1 MISVLEI
8 LVRLVVA
15 AVCGSVIGYQ
25 REITERPAGFRTHVL
40 VCIGSALIM
49 MVSIYPFG
57 DASRVDP
64 TRIAAQVVTGIGFLG
79 AGTIIRQ
86 GSIVRGLT
94 TAASLWTI
102 AGVGLAVGAG
112 FYSAALLT
120 TALVFVVLSGFK
132 IIETRLIGTKGAQ
145 VLLVRIE
152 DKPGMLGGIGSALG
166 EMSVNIKNIEMA
178 QEEGGIAQIRLAL
191 EIPKSVSMT
200 TIIERLVSIEGLK
213 TAEWEE

>member
-112 FYSAALLT
+112 FYSAALLAT
-120 TALVFVVLSGFK
+120 TLVFVVLSGFK
-132 IIETRLIGTKGAQ
+132 IIETRLMGTKGAQ

-152 DKPGMLGGIGSALG
+152 DKPGMLGGIGSAFG
-166 EMSVNIKNIEMA
+166 EMSVNIKNIEMV
-178 QEEGGIAQIRLAL
+178 QEEGRIAQIRLAL

>member
-1 MISVLEI
+1 MISTVEI
-8 LVRLVVA
+8 LIRLVVA

-40 VCIGSALIM
+40 VCTGSALIM

-57 DASRVDP
+57 DTPRVDP

-102 AGVGLAVGAG
+102 SGVGLAVGAG

-120 TALVFVVLSGFK
+120 TVLVLVVLSGFK
-132 IIETRLIGTKGAQ
+132 IVETRIIGTKGARTI
-145 VLLVRIE
+145 LVRSE
-152 DKPGMLGGIGSALG
+152 DRPGMLGKIGAALG
-166 EMSVNIKNIEMA
+166 QMNVNIRNIEMT
-178 QEEGGIAQIRLAL
+178 QEEGGLAQIRLGLELPRAL
-191 EIPKSVSMT
+191 SHPTV
-200 TIIERLVSIEGLK
+200 IEQLMQIEGLK
-213 TAEWEE
+213 GVEWEE

>member
-1 MISVLEI
+1 MISTVEI
-8 LVRLVVA
+8 LIRLVVA

-40 VCIGSALIM
+40 VCTGSALIM

-57 DASRVDP
+57 DTPRVDP

-102 AGVGLAVGAG
+102 SGVGLAVGAG

-120 TALVFVVLSGFK
+120 TVLVLVVLSGFK
-132 IIETRLIGTKGAQ
+132 IVETRIIGTKGARTI
-145 VLLVRIE
+145 LVRSE
-152 DKPGMLGGIGSALG
+152 DRPGMLGKIGSALG
-166 EMSVNIKNIEMA
+166 HMNVNIRNIEMTL
-178 QEEGGIAQIRLAL
+178 EEGGLAQVRLGLELPRAL
-191 EIPKSVSMT
+191 SHPTV
-200 TIIERLVSIEGLK
+200 IERLMQIEGLK
-213 TAEWEE
+213 SVEWEE

>member
-1 MISVLEI
+1 MIGILEI

-112 FYSAALLT
+112 FYSAALLAT
-120 TALVFVVLSGFK
+120 TLVFVVLSGFK
-132 IIETRLIGTKGAQ
+132 IIETRLMGTKGAQ

-166 EMSVNIKNIEMA
+166 EMSVNIKNIEMV
-178 QEEGGIAQIRLAL
+178 QEEGRIAQIRLVL
-191 EIPKSVSMT
+191 EIPKGVSMT

>member
-1 MISVLEI
+1 MISTLEI
-8 LVRLVVA
+8 LIRLVIA

-40 VCIGSALIM
+40 VCIGSTLIM

-178 QEEGGIAQIRLAL
+178 QEEGRIAQIRLAL

-200 TIIERLVSIEGLK
+200 TITERLVSIEGLK

>member
-178 QEEGGIAQIRLAL
+178 QEEGRIAQIRLAL

>member
-1 MISVLEI
+1 M
-8 LVRLVVA
+8 VVA

-40 VCIGSALIM
+40 VCTGSALIM

-57 DASRVDP
+57 DTPRVDP

-102 AGVGLAVGAG
+102 SGVGLAVGAG

-120 TALVFVVLSGFK
+120 TVLVLVVLSGFK
-132 IIETRLIGTKGAQ
+132 IVETRIIGTKGARTI
-145 VLLVRIE
+145 LVRSE
-152 DKPGMLGGIGSALG
+152 DRPGMLGKIGSALG
-166 EMSVNIKNIEMA
+166 QMNVNIRNIEMT
-178 QEEGGIAQIRLAL
+178 QEEGGLAQIRLGL
-191 EIPKSVSMT
+191 ELPRTLSHPTV
-200 TIIERLVSIEGLK
+200 IEQLMQIEGLK
-213 TAEWEE
+213 SVEWEE